1 MTPFE
6 IARGLI
12 GTSEGKGPENNPA
25 IMAMYGS
32 VGHDWV
38 EHDDV
43 AWCAAFVGHC
53 LEAAG
58 IRSTR
63 KLTARSYLDW
73 GVPVEVA
80 QARQGDIGVIPRGRS
95 SWQGHVFF
103 IDRIE
108 GAWVWGLGG
117 NQDDAVNVKRYPVS
131 KLLGVRRAA
140 PVVIPVTQAVTNAAT
155 QPRAQS
161 ATPPVQPAT
170 LSVEA
175 VQKRLQALG
184 YHEVGRV
191 DGKMGPRTRGAILAF
206 RDAEG
211 LPLDPVIDT
220 ALVTALAAAKP
231 RAVAPE
237 RAQGKPAGS
246 RIVAAANA
254 QIALGAVGSAGVL
267 MSQLAP
273 LVEQAEEGRTLAGRI
288 LTLLGLGAHANALL
302 PVLGAAIFLGVI
314 ALAWT
319 ARAARIEDHRTG
331 RTA

>member
-12 GTSEGKGPENNPA
+12 GTTEGKGPENNPA
-25 IMAMYGS
+25 IMAMYAS

-73 GVPVEVA
+73 GTPVEIEQA
-80 QARQGDIGVIPRGRS
+80 QQGDIGVIPRGRS
-95 SWQGHVFF
+95 TWQGHVFF

-117 NQDDAVNVKRYPVS
+117 NQDNAVNVKRYPVS
-131 KLLGVRRAA
+131 KLLGVRRATLVA
-140 PVVIPVTQAVTNAAT
+140 LPVTQAETR
-155 QPRAQS
+155 PD
-161 ATPPVQPAT
+161 TPPT
-170 LSVEA
+170 KLSLEA

-211 LPLDPVIDT
+211 LPLDPVIDA
-220 ALVTALAAAKP
+220 ALVVALAAAKP
-231 RAVAPE
+231 RAVGPE

-254 QIALGAVGSAGVL
+254 QIVLGAVGSAGVL

-273 LVEQAEEGRTLAGRI
+273 LVAQAEEGRTLAGRI
-288 LTLLGLGAHANALL
+288 LTLMGLGAHSNTLL
-302 PVLGAAIFLGVI
+302 PMLGAAIFLGVI
-314 ALAWT
+314 VFAWK

-331 RTA
+331 KTL